1 MDIEKIANDVYSR
14 SMSEAYNKYHSIVE
28 EIKKEKQLSKE
39 DITKLQNIVLEKLC
53 K

>member
-1 MDIEKIANDVYSR
+1 MDIEKIASDVYSR
-14 SMSEAYNKYHSIVE
+14 SMVEAYNKYRSIVE
-28 EIKKEKQLSKE
+28 EIKKENQLSKE